1 MPMRVELAL
10 FDGDTLLDRSEVVV
24 TPVESESTSTFKL
37 FHARHRLGTESA
49 FMVLEEFA
57 DHLNIKRSSL
67 DMPIQESRIGSQSKS
82 GAIHWHSS
90 VALMPDY
97 ALKGRAR

>member
-10 FDGDTLLDRSEVVV
+10 FDGDTLLDRGEVVV
-24 TPVESESTSTFKL
+24 TPVESTSTFKL

-67 DMPIQESRIGSQSKS
+67 DMPIQKSRIGSQSKS
-82 GAIHWHSS
+82 GAIHWHSG